1 MKPRK
6 KNVAIVFRRFMCNL
20 REYDKSQKYCEQL
33 LNEPNEKDLAS
44 IEQNIARALNLKY

>member
-1 MKPRK
+1 
-6 KNVAIVFRRFMCNL
+6 MCNL

-44 IEQNIARALNLKY
+44 IEQNIARALNPKYKCQRKEA